1 MTRPITHRLSA
12 KQAELKVIGHIER
25 EWPDISD
32 KANCARWILRRED
45 HTELDQL
52 CCFWQRHEA
61 D

>member
-1 MTRPITHRLSA
+1 MTLTTHDPEAITDTVDYI
-12 KQAELKVIGHIER
+12 KR

-32 KANCARWILRRED
+32 KVNCARWILRHEEQQ
-45 HTELDQL
+45 ELDKL

>member
-1 MTRPITHRLSA
+1 MTITHHDPEA
-12 KQAELKVIGHIER
+12 ITDTVDYIKR

-32 KANCARWILRRED
+32 KVNCARWILRHED
-45 HTELDQL
+45 QTGLDQL